1 MAKATTISH
10 NAKIVAALPL
20 QNIAIVIPAYEPV
33 TALIG
38 IAREL
43 AALPVAGIVVIDDG
57 SGPDYLG
64 IFEQLSHLEK
74 VQVIRHAVNLGKG
87 AALKTGIN
95 YALVHFPQIAG
106 IVTADAD
113 GQHDPADV
121 RKVALQFAENPG
133 SLVLGVREFTGAI
146 PLRSRLGNSITR
158 GVMRL
163 VVGQRLS
170 DTQTGLRAIPRG
182 LLEQMLSV
190 PASGYEF
197 ELEMLITARQLRV
210 PVIEQ
215 PIRTIYER
223 DNPTSHFQPL
233 RDSMRIY
240 FVLLRFGTISATT
253 AALDNVVFF
262 ILFRVS
268 GIVAISLFLA
278 RALSLTFN
286 YTFVRRAVFLSNAQ
300 HRVALPRYL
309 LLGIANVIA
318 SYSLISL
325 LTHILPV
332 RVIAAKILAETGL
345 WIANFAIQ
353 RDFIFVRRVAP
364 AADPS
369 RKPVSTLGQEEP
381 IAR

>member
-1 MAKATTISH
+1 M
-10 NAKIVAALPL
+10 
-20 QNIAIVIPAYEPV
+20 
-33 TALIG
+33 IG

-43 AALPVAGIVVIDDG
+43 AALPAAAVVVIDDG
-57 SGPDYLG
+57 SGPDYFG
-64 IFEQLSHLEK
+64 IFEQLRQLDK

-95 YALVHFPQIAG
+95 YALVHFPQIGG

-113 GQHDPADV
+113 GQHDPSDV
-121 RKVALQFAENPG
+121 RNVALRFGENPG
-133 SLVLGVREFTGAI
+133 AIVLGVRGFTGAI

-182 LLEQMLSV
+182 LLERMLSV

-197 ELEMLITARQLRV
+197 ELEMLIAARQLRV
-210 PVIEQ
+210 LVIEQ
-215 PIRTIYER
+215 PIRTIYEPG
-223 DNPTSHFQPL
+223 NPTSHFQPL

-240 FVLLRFGTISATT
+240 FVLLRFGLISAMT
-253 AALDNVVFF
+253 AALDNIAFF
-262 ILFRVS
+262 LLFHAS
-268 GIVAISLFLA
+268 GIVAISLVSA
-278 RALSLTFN
+278 RVLSLTFN
-286 YTFVRRAVFLSNAQ
+286 YTFVRRAVFLSSAQ

-325 LTHILPV
+325 LTHILPL

-353 RDFIFVRRVAP
+353 RDFIFVRPLAPESDAPREPVA
-364 AADPS
+364 AL
-369 RKPVSTLGQEEP
+369 KQEET